1 LKKENILTQNNLQE
15 VQSRIEQLSLA
26 DKAKL
31 INGISM
37 EAAHILKKILPDSP
51 AIDALI
57 TTKSN
62 FGKL

>member
-1 LKKENILTQNNLQE
+1 
-15 VQSRIEQLSLA
+15 LSLA